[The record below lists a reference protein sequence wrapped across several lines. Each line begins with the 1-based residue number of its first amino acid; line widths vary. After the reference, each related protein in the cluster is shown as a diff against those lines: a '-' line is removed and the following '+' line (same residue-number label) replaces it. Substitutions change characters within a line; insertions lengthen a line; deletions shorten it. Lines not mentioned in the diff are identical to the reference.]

1 MKNFIPLILL
11 LVAIGC
17 NKIDLSEEIGNG
29 NEEKPEKPVPPPSD
43 GTFISIK
50 DALALAFEDDLYIQG
65 YIVGYVSGN
74 SIKTGAKFSLP
85 YEKRNTNMLLADQP
99 DETDPNLCIAV
110 KLENSGNFA
119 TREELNLLDHPEF
132 LKKFIKIDG
141 YLGQYFSKNG
151 ITRIFDF
158 ELSENENNGEG
169 NSTPDSI
176 QTPDIS
182 DEEEYI
188 PEGRSQRI

>member
-1 MKNFIPLILL
+1 MKKFIPLILL
-11 LVAIGC
+11 LMSIGC
-17 NKIDLSEEIGNG
+17 NKIDLSEDKDSG

-43 GTFISIK
+43 GTFISIR
-50 DALALAFEDDLYIQG
+50 DALGLAFEDDLYIQG

-74 SIKTGAKFSLP
+74 SIKTGAKFSIP
-85 YEKRNTNMLLADQP
+85 SEKRNTNMLLADHP
-99 DETDPNLCIAV
+99 NETDPNLCIAV

-119 TREELNLLDHPEF
+119 TREELNLLDHPEY

-158 ELSENENNGEG
+158 ELSENENNGEDS
-169 NSTPDSI
+169 STPDSI

-188 PEGRSQRI
+188 PEGRNRRN